1 MRARHLGGF
10 RLAVVAGI
18 AAVVATAAVAAALAL
33 GSTTSSEVAASRFAT
48 DFPNKDGI
56 GPIGLAF
63 DGANRLYVIARG
75 NLYRFGSDGG
85 TAAAH
90 RVNSRPIAGSVAG
103 LAFDGSGHLF
113 LARWTNGRTG
123 DVVQLD
129 PGTGAVVR
137 QVANNIA
144 CPTGLA
150 VDPLSGDLFVSEVY
164 CRDQVL
170 RIHNGQA
177 STAVSGVL
185 ADGLVFAP
193 DGTLYIAHA
202 PDANGYTVSVV
213 PRGGGARTG
222 VARVDDADGIALGQP
237 QDAAGQTPFL
247 IANSRNGTIT
257 RIDLADS
264 SHPTRTLMR
273 GGTRGDFTAVGGD
286 GCLYATQTDEVLKI
300 TNADGSCRREGTSQ
314 NADTGLGV
322 GLIPTSTATV
332 QSNVSR
338 GPVVRPRPKS
348 SCRGSRRL
356 KVRYRVHPVRG
367 KARIYIGK
375 RLSRRVSGRA
385 LRRGVTVKRLPKS
398 RFTLTIRART
408 PHGRKLTVRRR
419 YKACAGKRA

>member
-1 MRARHLGGF
+1 MRARQLGGF
-10 RLAVVAGI
+10 RLAVMAGI

-90 RVNSRPIAGSVAG
+90 RVSSRPIAGFPAG
-103 LAFDGSGHLF
+103 LAFDGSGHLY

-137 QVANNIA
+137 QVASNIA

-170 RIHNGQA
+170 RISNGRA
-177 STAVSGVL
+177 STAVSGVS

-222 VARVDDADGIALGQP
+222 LARVDDADGIALGQP

-247 IANSRNGTIT
+247 VANSRNGTIT

-286 GCLYATQTDEVLKI
+286 GCLYATQTDEVLKV
-300 TNADGSCRREGTSQ
+300 TNSDGSCRREATPGNTNSGLG
-314 NADTGLGV
+314 TGLV
-322 GLIPTSTATV
+322 PTSTAPV
-332 QSNVSR
+332 QSSAS
-338 GPVVRPRPKS
+338 GGSVRPRPKS
-348 SCRGSRRL
+348 SCRGSRKL
-356 KVRYRVHPVRG
+356 KVRYRVHHVRG

-375 RLSRRVSGRA
+375 RLARRVSGRA
-385 LRRGVTVKRLPKS
+385 LRRGVTVKRLPRS
-398 RFTLTIRART
+398 RFTLTIRGKT